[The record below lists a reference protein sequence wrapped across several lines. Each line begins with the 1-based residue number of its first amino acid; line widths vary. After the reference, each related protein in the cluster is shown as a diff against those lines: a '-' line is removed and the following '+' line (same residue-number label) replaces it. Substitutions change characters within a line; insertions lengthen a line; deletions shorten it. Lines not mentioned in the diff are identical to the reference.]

1 MPTIVRKKITET
13 KNKIKG
19 TFYLSDKSK
28 TTFEI
33 CTKGKIWE
41 QWGNTTENLCLSVP
55 LVEDMFNQKLTNN
68 YDNK

>member
-33 CTKGKIWE
+33 CIKDKIWE
-41 QWGNTTENLCLSVP
+41 QWGNTTDNLRRSVP
-55 LVEDMFNQKLTNN
+55 LVEQMFNEKINQ
-68 YDNK
+68 